1 MIGLLSGT
9 LLEVQAPNLLLDVN
23 GVGYEVEVS
32 ATVLAKAPMVGERMT
47 LATHFVV
54 REDAQ
59 LLFGFDTKQERD
71 LLRGFIKISGVGP
84 KLALALISALDPNV
98 LADVVR
104 RNDIS
109 MLTKVPGVGKKT
121 AERLMLELKNRI
133 DEFAPTD
140 GLAVVEFP
148 RTNDVVGEAEDALV
162 ALGYR
167 PAEAS
172 RAVSAV
178 LPADGGEIGVEDLVR
193 AALRQFAQTASQT

>member
-71 LLRGFIKISGVGP
+71 LFRGFIKISGVGP
-84 KLALALISALDPNV
+84 KLALALISALFGSCDSGSRSTSYRQRV
-98 LADVVR
+98 A
-104 RNDIS
+104 
-109 MLTKVPGVGKKT
+109 
-121 AERLMLELKNRI
+121 
-133 DEFAPTD
+133 
-140 GLAVVEFP
+140 
-148 RTNDVVGEAEDALV
+148 RTSAL
-162 ALGYR
+162 
-167 PAEAS
+167 S
-172 RAVSAV
+172 
-178 LPADGGEIGVEDLVR
+178 
-193 AALRQFAQTASQT
+193 